1 MQPWARSRIR
11 EYKGGS
17 VSKVTSRP
25 GLGRPSALSRLR
37 DLAVGAVPGD
47 LRLFVRAL
55 CHGPQAMGAA
65 CPSSRYLANYMAAQ
79 AVGVA
84 RGLVVELGAGTGVV
98 TQALLD
104 HGLPADRLIVV
115 ERSPLLVK
123 HLRSRFPQ
131 LTVIEG
137 DAACLVE
144 LLGRRR
150 ERVSTVVSSLP
161 LRSLP
166 RATVDRIGHELD
178 AVLPKGATFIQFTY
192 SLRCRAVDWAQEITC
207 MRSHTIWR
215 NLPPARVNI
224 FAWGIG

>member
-1 MQPWARSRIR
+1 MSRIAF
-11 EYKGGS
+11 
-17 VSKVTSRP
+17 RP
-25 GLGRPSALSRLR
+25 DAGAVRLR
-37 DLAVGAVPGD
+37 DFVAHAIPGD

-79 AVGVA
+79 AVSAA
-84 RGLVVELGAGTGVV
+84 RGLVVELGAGTGVI

-104 HGLPADRLIVV
+104 HGLSADQLIVV

-123 HLRSRFPQ
+123 HLRVRFPQ
-131 LTVIEG
+131 LTVLEG
-137 DAACLVE
+137 DAARLVE
-144 LLGRRR
+144 LLGRR

-166 RATVDRIGHELD
+166 QATVDRIGHELD

-192 SLRCRAVDWAQEITC
+192 NLRCRAVDWAQEITC
-207 MRSHTIWR
+207 MRSRTIWR
-215 NLPPARVNI
+215 NVPPARVNI
-224 FAWGIG
+224 FAWGVG